1 MTKPTPKPA
10 RPVKAKST
18 AGAAHKSPPPRKPSA
33 GLSPKQQRF
42 VDEYLVDLNAT
53 QAAIRAG
60 YSAGTAGAIGFALLQ
75 KAEIEAGISAAR
87 QKQQERTQIT
97 ADRVVSELA
106 LIALA
111 DARELVE
118 YIVGSCRHCHGEGFK
133 WQRTVAEMN
142 HDRDQ
147 WAEKGNPPDEFD
159 VKGGIGFNPHTAPHP
174 GCPDCMGRG
183 LGRAFVCDTRRLS
196 PAAAALYAGV
206 KETKDGIEVKMHS
219 KLDAFEKLAK
229 HLGLYE
235 RDNQQKAD
243 PLKMLLQAIA
253 GQGGSG
259 VTSAFLPVARDPEHD
274 EG

>member
-10 RPVKAKST
+10 KPSKAKSK
-18 AGAAHKSPPPRKPSA
+18 AGAAHKSPPPRKPPA
-33 GLSPKQQRF
+33 GLTPRQQRF

-60 YSAGTAGAIGFALLQ
+60 YSPGTAGAIGFALLQ
-75 KAEIEAGISAAR
+75 KPEIEAGIAAAR
-87 QKQQERTQIT
+87 LKQQERTQIT

-106 LIALA
+106 MIALA

-118 YIVGSCRHCHGEGFK
+118 YIVGCCRHCHGEGFN

-142 HDRDQ
+142 HDREQ
-147 WAEKGNPPDEFD
+147 WAEKGKPPDEFD
-159 VKGGIGFNPHTAPHP
+159 VRGGIGFNPHKAPHP
-174 GCPDCMGRG
+174 ACPECMGRG
-183 LGRAFVCDTRRLS
+183 HGRTFVCDTRKLS

-219 KLDAFEKLAK
+219 KMEAFEKLAK

-235 RDNQQKAD
+235 RHNQQKAD
-243 PLKMLLQAIA
+243 PLKVLLTAIA
-253 GQGGSG
+253 GQSGGSAM
-259 VTSAFLPVARDPEHD
+259 SSFQPVARDPEHD
-274 EG
+274 ED